1 MKRSTSRVDKL
12 IEEIELDFIEFTGKS
27 WEQRKTYLPITEP
40 KQISGLI
47 WNLLTS
53 EKWRKQISY
62 NDYSKILDVW
72 IGRLNN
78 T

>member
-1 MKRSTSRVDKL
+1 MNKIDKL
-12 IEEIELDFIEFTGKS
+12 LEDIELDFIEFTGKS
-27 WEQRKTYLPITEP
+27 LEDRKKDLPLKEP
-40 KQISGLI
+40 KQIKSLI

-72 IGRLNN
+72 IGRLNC

>member
-1 MKRSTSRVDKL
+1 MNKIDKL
-12 IEEIELDFIEFTGKS
+12 IEEIELDLIEFTGKPL
-27 WEQRKTYLPITEP
+27 EERKKDLPLKERKHI
-40 KQISGLI
+40 KALI

-72 IGRLNN
+72 IGRLNGL
-78 T
+78 

>member
-1 MKRSTSRVDKL
+1 MTKIDKL

-27 WEQRKTYLPITEP
+27 LNQRKEALPIKKP
-40 KQISGLI
+40 KQIKGLI

-53 EKWRKQISY
+53 EKYRKQISY

-72 IGRLNN
+72 IGRLNGL
-78 T
+78 